1 MMIRTPYPET
11 SINDMFKPMYQA
23 QFENDYVVIVQNERG
38 TEWSEGDFGFL
49 TKTTSDAQDTL
60 DWVSAQD
67 WSNGKVGLHGCSS
80 TAENQLRLGAIGH
93 PALTACVPMSSGSA
107 IGDVPGVDGLPGQ
120 LLSRRRADAEDL
132 GAVARTLRRAAPA
145 EAAGRGRGRRAG
157 PHLPSVLGQR
167 ARLPGARVRQRAG

>member
-49 TKTTSDAQDTL
+49 TKTTSDARDTL

-93 PALTACVPMSSGSA
+93 PALAACVPMSSGSA
-107 IGDVPGVDGLPGQ
+107 IGDVPGVAGSQGSFYRGGVPMLKTWALWHAPYGV
-120 LLSRRRADAEDL
+120 R
-132 GAVARTLRRAAPA
+132 LRPKLR
-145 EAAGRGRGRRAG
+145 RGRGRRAG
-157 PHLPSVLGQR
+157 AHLPSVLGQR